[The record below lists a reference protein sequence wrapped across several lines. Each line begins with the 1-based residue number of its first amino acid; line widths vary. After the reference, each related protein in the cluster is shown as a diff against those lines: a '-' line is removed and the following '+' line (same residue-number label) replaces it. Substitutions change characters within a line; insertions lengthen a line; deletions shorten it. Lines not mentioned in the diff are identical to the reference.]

1 MAPILKIP
9 RQEYSARRRF
19 NEGAAYEETSPKTF
33 SSDTTTS
40 SNVIFITEA
49 EGDWWVLESGW
60 CLAKKMFT
68 LKIIIKM
75 AESSSH
81 F

>member
-33 SSDTTTS
+33 SNDTTTS
-40 SNVIFITEA
+40 SNVIFLTEA
-49 EGDWWVLESGW
+49 GMTGG
-60 CLAKKMFT
+60 C
-68 LKIIIKM
+68 
-75 AESSSH
+75 
-81 F
+81 